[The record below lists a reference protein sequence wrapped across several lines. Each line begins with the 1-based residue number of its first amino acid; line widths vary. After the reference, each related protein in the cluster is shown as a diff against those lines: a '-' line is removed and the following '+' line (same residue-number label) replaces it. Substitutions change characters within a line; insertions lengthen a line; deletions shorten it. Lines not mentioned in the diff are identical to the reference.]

1 MADSTSTNTNPIIY
15 IICVIVAFT
24 AIFYGTRTFADYN
37 MMKKA
42 LAKVEFLEK
51 NKAPQYEVCSAMN
64 WALDVSKQVQNQKQY
79 DALTQRIER
88 DC

>member
-1 MADSTSTNTNPIIY
+1 MNKSNAREINPVVY
-15 IICVIVAFT
+15 IICLVVAFA
-24 AIFYGTRTFADYN
+24 AIFYGTRAVADYN

-42 LAKVEFLEK
+42 LAKVEFLEQ
-51 NKAPQYEVCSAMN
+51 NKAPQPEVCSAMN

-79 DALTQRIER
+79 DALTQRIHS